1 MGEVICIAPLTS
13 GAGSKTFKMNNVLNT
28 KEQQHCSQNV
38 SNSLWRFIWKKRF
51 QMKELMTGTYLSL
64 SLRSSDT

>member
-28 KEQQHCSQNV
+28 KEQQHCSQMSQIV
-38 SNSLWRFIWKKRF
+38 C
-51 QMKELMTGTYLSL
+51 GDLSGRRD
-64 SLRSSDT
+64 SR